1 MSRITRMPFAKLS
14 APVRT
19 WTTRSPLT
27 CLPASLVNSTKTS
40 GFSKPI
46 SKPDSILCW
55 GWARPFFFLGVIHK
69 WREERC
75 AMRVAKRTQLCVTIM
90 LVVGAAA
97 LILGCGGA
105 RKQASSVPET
115 PPNGSTQ
122 QATGKAPPI
131 PEAGPLARPK
141 SGQQVGAPAAA
152 TRTAIPPDNPQAP
165 EKIALG
171 QKLFFDG
178 RLSADGTVACSTCH
192 DPARAFTDGR
202 PASIGIKG
210 RVGQRN
216 APTILNALYN
226 KTQFWDG
233 RVNTLEQQA
242 ALPITNPF
250 EMGSASIGDAV
261 SRIADDKDYHTQF
274 MQAFGRG
281 VNEQDMVSAIAA
293 YERTLASFDSPFDH
307 FIAGDANAISD
318 SAKRGWELFN
328 TKARCHLCHALT
340 ENQRDATLLM
350 DNDFHN
356 IGIGILR
363 HHVAPLA
370 QQAERELA
378 QGHLAAID
386 TAAITSEIS
395 VLGRFLVTK
404 KQSDIASFK
413 TPGLRNVLVTGPYFH
428 DGSQE
433 TLWDVMY
440 HYNKG
445 DGLQD
450 PYLDEDIQPL
460 ALTEDDIDDVV
471 AFLASLTSAPY
482 KDQGIKELARQR
494 ALSRTMRPQRDT
506 ARAFG
511 PKPPRPKPPAP

>member
-1 MSRITRMPFAKLS
+1 MPVTAYFSQRALMRATFVAVLLLLTLS
-14 APVRT
+14 CAVLAAPAVSEDT
-19 WTTRSPLT
+19 IVGPP
-27 CLPASLVNSTKTS
+27 PALAP
-40 GFSKPI
+40 G
-46 SKPDSILCW
+46 
-55 GWARPFFFLGVIHK
+55 
-69 WREERC
+69 
-75 AMRVAKRTQLCVTIM
+75 Q
-90 LVVGAAA
+90 
-97 LILGCGGA
+97 
-105 RKQASSVPET
+105 
-115 PPNGSTQ
+115 
-122 QATGKAPPI
+122 APPL
-131 PEAGPLARPK
+131 PQAGPLAERR
-141 SGQQVGAPAAA
+141 SSNQVGFPTVLTEYVISPATLRPA
-152 TRTAIPPDNPQAP
+152 RV
-165 EKIALG
+165 ALG
-171 QKLFFDG
+171 QKLFFEP
-178 RLSADGTVACSTCH
+178 RLSGDGTVACSTCH

-202 PASIGIKG
+202 PVSVGIHG

-233 RVNTLEQQA
+233 RVNTLEEQA

-261 SRIADDKDYHTQF
+261 SRIAGDRDYQTQF

-281 VNEQDMVSAIAA
+281 VNEQNMLSAIAA

-307 FIAGDANAISD
+307 FIAGEANAISD

-428 DGSQE
+428 DGSMQS
-433 TLWDVMY
+433 LWDVMD

-445 DGLQD
+445 DGIAD
-450 PYLDEDIQPL
+450 PWLDKDMQPL
-460 ALTEDDIDDVV
+460 ALTESEIDDVV
-471 AFLASLTSAPY
+471 AFLASLTSPQY
-482 KDQGIKELARQR
+482 KDVGDREYARQL
-494 ALSRTMRPQRDT
+494 ALSKVNRPQRDT

-511 PKPPRPKPPAP
+511 PKPVQPPPPPL